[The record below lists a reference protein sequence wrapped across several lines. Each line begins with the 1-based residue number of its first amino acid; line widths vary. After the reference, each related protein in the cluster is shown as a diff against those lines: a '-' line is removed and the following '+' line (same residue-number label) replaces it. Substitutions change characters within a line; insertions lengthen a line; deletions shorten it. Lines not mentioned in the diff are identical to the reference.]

1 MESSTEN
8 FFIAWVFIPL
18 ARPQDIM
25 ASGSHILADSAPD
38 TAIKQK
44 PHEGGFNKE
53 WLDAFMT
60 NELSR
65 IEEASLDIFQL
76 KPGIA

>member
-44 PHEGGFNKE
+44 PHEGGLIKNGS
-53 WLDAFMT
+53 T
-60 NELSR
+60 RS
-65 IEEASLDIFQL
+65 
-76 KPGIA
+76 